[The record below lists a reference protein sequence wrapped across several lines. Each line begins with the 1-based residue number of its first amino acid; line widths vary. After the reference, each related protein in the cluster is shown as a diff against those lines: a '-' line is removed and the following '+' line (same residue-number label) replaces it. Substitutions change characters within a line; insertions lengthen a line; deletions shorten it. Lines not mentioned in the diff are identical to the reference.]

1 VKNVGAIPG
10 LAHTLSLTRS
20 IGFFVKH
27 AWQDEAQIASA
38 YGKDDA
44 KTITSNSRTWV
55 VLPGISDPEHLDALA
70 KLIGERPVRKR
81 RAKMNPSDPDQSQRV
96 RAATASMVKEVKDN
110 ELLIITDNL
119 PPFVIEATRYFQDP
133 VMLARYEM
141 GNARRKEGIMPVPD
155 ELRAWASHATSDEP
169 AGKSMPDVAIRD
181 LVTEPPLE
189 EHAALPTLGMRRP
202 EPIHGETR
210 THEGAPVWEKPAG
223 TVERQGQLDRLEY
236 PPGQPDQRGMTDVPG
251 VPVGQAEPVVSRQEA
266 WREGARPGAWAA
278 TPQVSPGPIAERPD
292 VKPFPDSLHPPTG
305 AMTVSASSEE
315 ARRQGLGVPEAI
327 PSALTPVTDPA
338 TGVSRPASVD
348 PSFEVDRCPN
358 CGREFQLEGMN
369 DEQRDQVLSRHSATH
384 RARTITPG
392 I

>member
-1 VKNVGAIPG
+1 MKNVGAIPG

-55 VLPGISDPEHLDALA
+55 VMPGISDPEHLDALA

-141 GNARRKEGIMPVPD
+141 GNARRKEGIMPVPE
-155 ELRAWASHATSDEP
+155 ELRAWASHATADDS
-169 AGKSMPDVAIRD
+169 AGKSMPDVAVRD

-202 EPIHGETR
+202 EPLYGETR
-210 THEGAPVWEKPAG
+210 TYEGAPAWEKPAG
-223 TVERQGQLDRLEY
+223 TEERQSHLDRLEY
-236 PPGQPDQRGMTDVPG
+236 QPDQPDQRGVTGVPG
-251 VPVGQAEPVVSRQEA
+251 VQVGQAEPVVSRQEA
-266 WREGARPGAWAA
+266 WRDGARPGAWAA
-278 TPQVSPGPIAERPD
+278 TQPVSPGMMAERPD
-292 VKPFPDSLHPPTG
+292 VKPFPDSFPSPIHP
-305 AMTVSASSEE
+305 V
-315 ARRQGLGVPEAI
+315 LLVPAVPAAVHGGPDTAGSI
-327 PSALTPVTDPA
+327 QFAVVPSAELAVA
-338 TGVSRPASVD
+338 GTGQAMADTELES
-348 PSFEVDRCPN
+348 DRCPN
-358 CGREFQLEGMN
+358 CGRAFQLDGMS

-384 RARTITPG
+384 RSRAITPG
-392 I
+392 G